1 MFSSKNIEHVSMKPR
16 WNWEKLNIIDKWF
29 SFLYQETLILQHPH
43 QWNGKVYF
51 SFFLFDRFFPWS
63 MYLQTAFL
71 WYIEKSNFKQKISTR
86 VASSK
91 EDQSSSKYYVTR
103 KDFKFW
109 PKITFSKNYEPITV
123 WLRLVYKI
131 TIFVGF
137 IQTQKSYPTSFDK
150 VITPWEI
157 SQFCPEAL
165 VNIISE
171 SCKTHRKTCVI

>member
-1 MFSSKNIEHVSMKPR
+1 MGKCISLSFYLIAFSLGVCIYK
-16 WNWEKLNIIDKWF
+16 
-29 SFLYQETLILQHPH
+29 QH
-43 QWNGKVYF
+43 
-51 SFFLFDRFFPWS
+51 FFDI
-63 MYLQTAFL
+63 YT
-71 WYIEKSNFKQKISTR
+71 NFKQKISTR

-150 VITPWEI
+150 IITPWEI